1 MINQCRSHFAQLKM
15 NFINL
20 LTVNFHSESQVIF
33 QITAI
38 ENANGGFI
46 IMMPLSRSFT
56 IIIKDPFFVTNHNSI
71 EKMDRLISAETALN
85 AL

>member
-1 MINQCRSHFAQLKM
+1 MEDHKAVTIIFNSY
-15 NFINL
+15 NF
-20 LTVNFHSESQVIF
+20 
-33 QITAI
+33 
-38 ENANGGFI
+38 GFI
-46 IMMPLSRSFT
+46 MMMPLSLSFT